1 MGRARGRWGRLL
13 LSEAQLEEVLGAQDQ
28 GEQEVRGC
36 LEAQGCQEVPECQE
50 EDTATQ
56 DVSASICPATW
67 EVLECPQCHQP
78 GLGLELD
85 LVDLVP
91 HLFLPRVET
100 EQPLLHLVGMMRW
113 SQESKATLIRAHALE
128 FPRALVAAI
137 PRNRTSKSL
146 STRGGGLLSPTKC
159 RTILTSMTK
168 CSQIPTRL
176 ANDISISL
184 SQCNLQKDHQ
194 CSEQGWGRLEPP

>member
-100 EQPLLHLVGMMRW
+100 EQAPPEG
-113 SQESKATLIRAHALE
+113 ATLG
-128 FPRALVAAI
+128 PRATPKPGSEVLVTML
-137 PRNRTSKSL
+137 PMP
-146 STRGGGLLSPTKC
+146 TRVSSSPMLLDLSPLARPRM
-159 RTILTSMTK
+159 RTTMVRSWSPGLTLRA
-168 CSQIPTRL
+168 TRFG
-176 ANDISISL
+176 A
-184 SQCNLQKDHQ
+184 
-194 CSEQGWGRLEPP
+194 RLLGPS

>member
-100 EQPLLHLVGMMRW
+100 EQAQPLPP
-113 SQESKATLIRAHALE
+113 E
-128 FPRALVAAI
+128 
-137 PRNRTSKSL
+137 L
-146 STRGGGLLSPTKC
+146 SPGLL
-159 RTILTSMTK
+159 
-168 CSQIPTRL
+168 
-176 ANDISISL
+176 
-184 SQCNLQKDHQ
+184 
-194 CSEQGWGRLEPP
+194 G

>member
-100 EQPLLHLVGMMRW
+100 EQVAKTSSAGC
-113 SQESKATLIRAHALE
+113 SATLLQFATMDLMLRYTTAMTWQIR
-128 FPRALVAAI
+128 RSC
-137 PRNRTSKSL
+137 TS
-146 STRGGGLLSPTKC
+146 T
-159 RTILTSMTK
+159 
-168 CSQIPTRL
+168 
-176 ANDISISL
+176 
-184 SQCNLQKDHQ
+184 
-194 CSEQGWGRLEPP
+194 

>member
-78 GLGLELD
+78 GLDQELD

-100 EQPLLHLVGMMRW
+100 EQEAPQVTASAGWLRGGRGW
-113 SQESKATLIRAHALE
+113 TYPRSSCTQTTTATLSIRTSLCSRWPE
-128 FPRALVAAI
+128 SWTGPRTRTSDRPACQALVLVTMTSGCPQSQAGER
-137 PRNRTSKSL
+137 PRLVALPAMCSSRSTS
-146 STRGGGLLSPTKC
+146 R
-159 RTILTSMTK
+159 
-168 CSQIPTRL
+168 
-176 ANDISISL
+176 
-184 SQCNLQKDHQ
+184 
-194 CSEQGWGRLEPP
+194 

>member
-100 EQPLLHLVGMMRW
+100 EQVSEAFRLSRQAQL
-113 SQESKATLIRAHALE
+113 KLIL
-128 FPRALVAAI
+128 
-137 PRNRTSKSL
+137 
-146 STRGGGLLSPTKC
+146 G
-159 RTILTSMTK
+159 
-168 CSQIPTRL
+168 
-176 ANDISISL
+176 
-184 SQCNLQKDHQ
+184 
-194 CSEQGWGRLEPP
+194 

>member
-100 EQPLLHLVGMMRW
+100 EQEAPQVTASAGWL
-113 SQESKATLIRAHALE
+113 
-128 FPRALVAAI
+128 
-137 PRNRTSKSL
+137 
-146 STRGGGLLSPTKC
+146 RGGPGSSEELRQRSTSGHGRLGWSGAAALLS
-159 RTILTSMTK
+159 SAA
-168 CSQIPTRL
+168 RL
-176 ANDISISL
+176 
-184 SQCNLQKDHQ
+184 
-194 CSEQGWGRLEPP
+194 